1 MPTQKTSKSK
11 TAASKAS
18 TPKKKPLAKAK
29 VLSPAKAPKA
39 VATKAKVDV
48 KASSASAKAV
58 TKIPSSKG
66 AGVRTPKSKAEL
78 AAISTVPGVPLKSPK
93 KSGAKSTPAYEP
105 RNTFDHTEEPEA
117 DDVLEAEAELEELP
131 EEEETTE
138 GPPPWWKV
146 DPAAIEGA
154 DAEEDSGADFDDSD
168 EWTEDD
174 EDWSTT
180 NRRESFDDI
189 DESSEDEEG
198 RW

>member
-18 TPKKKPLAKAK
+18 TPKKKPSAKAK
-29 VLSPAKAPKA
+29 VLSTANAPKA
-39 VATKAKVDV
+39 AATKSKVEV
-48 KASSASAKAV
+48 KTVAATA
-58 TKIPSSKG
+58 KIPNSKNSG
-66 AGVRTPKSKAEL
+66 EKTPKSKAEM
-78 AAISTVPGVPLKSPK
+78 AATSSVPGVPLKSPK

-105 RNTFDHTEEPEA
+105 RNTFDHTEEPDADEA
-117 DDVLEAEAELEELP
+117 LEAEAELEELP